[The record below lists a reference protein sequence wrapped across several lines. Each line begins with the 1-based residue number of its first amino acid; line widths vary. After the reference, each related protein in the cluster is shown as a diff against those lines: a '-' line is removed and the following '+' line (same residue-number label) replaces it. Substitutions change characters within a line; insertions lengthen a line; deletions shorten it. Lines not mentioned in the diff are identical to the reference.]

1 MNVRSDK
8 STEPAIG
15 ELDGVFL
22 YDIDDL
28 EKVVHANLA
37 ERAKAGEQA
46 GRIVEHEAGQFEQW
60 IRTQGVVPTIRA
72 LREHF
77 NAIAGTELQKVLDQL
92 SRKEHSPM
100 QQREVAQRL
109 VELVVNKLLHAPTT
123 ALRAAGADEAAL
135 RAEVLCD
142 LFGIE
147 PKAGE
152 PEESARESAQG
163 RTEVAESEPVKQ
175 SKAAQ

>member
-1 MNVRSDK
+1 
-8 STEPAIG
+8 
-15 ELDGVFL
+15 VFL

-46 GRIVEHEAGQFEQW
+46 GRIVDHEAGQFEHW
-60 IRTQGVVPTIRA
+60 LRTQSVVPTIKA

-77 NAIAGTELQKVLDQL
+77 NTIAGAELQKAVELL
-92 SRKEHSPM
+92 ARKEHTPA

-109 VELVVNKLLHAPTT
+109 VQLVVNKLLHAPTT
-123 ALRAAGADEAAL
+123 ALRVSAPNEAAL
-135 RAEVLCD
+135 RAAVLCE
-142 LFGIE
+142 LFGITPRE
-147 PKAGE
+147 DAE
-152 PEESARESAQG
+152 RESAQSMPEG
-163 RTEVAESEPVKQ
+163 SVTESAPVKQ